1 MTDQNTSPTGIDDIV
16 ALAGS
21 QQNVADQCGVSQQ
34 AVQQWVARGFVPL
47 GRAVELEA
55 QYGVPRE
62 RLVDPRITGLL
73 G

>member
-1 MTDQNTSPTGIDDIV
+1 MTAEPQKTGIDEVV

-21 QQNVADQCGVSQQ
+21 QQAVADKCGVSQQ

-55 QYGVPRE
+55 QYGVSRE
-62 RLVDPRITGLL
+62 RLVDPRVVGLL